1 MQGLCADETVLIAQ
15 AMLKSVIKSVAKMA
29 SSQQH
34 EVCRSVQT
42 AIGTETEVLR
52 AGTRHLI
59 PAIVLTQPPKQSMDD
74 TSDAEKG
81 SSPRHGEDSP
91 RRKTKRGKVVNGS
104 THPYRDLPHI
114 ETISDSYD
122 WSKSTSA
129 NYGSPEKKFFGPYAS
144 IRATLDYEY
153 HGNYLRPRYASLIKL
168 HPPYIFTYLTSRSKK
183 I

>member
-15 AMLKSVIKSVAKMA
+15 AMLKSVIKSVAKIA

-42 AIGTETEVLR
+42 AVATETEVLS
-52 AGTRHLI
+52 AGTRHFT
-59 PAIVLTQPPKQSMDD
+59 PAIIPTQPAKQSMDD

-81 SSPRHGEDSP
+81 SSPRHGEDSS
-91 RRKTKRGKVVNGS
+91 RRKTKRGKLVNGS
-104 THPYRDLPHI
+104 THPCRVVLQI
-114 ETISDSYD
+114 ESISESYD

-153 HGNYLRPRYASLIKL
+153 HGNYLCPRYTSLIKL
-168 HPPYIFTYLTSRSKK
+168 YPPYIFTYLTSRSKK